1 MGREQGTHQ
10 GGRAES
16 RPHGRR
22 CEAASGPVAP
32 ALGQRRPARA
42 PQTRRTADALSLWL
56 SRSLPLSSGALRSC
70 TDFGRGRTLMAKFVT
85 ITDDTGS
92 QIVINVDQ
100 IMWILAKDQR
110 NRREIRWA
118 SGMTTYIV
126 ATDDKDLL
134 LLLN

>member
-1 MGREQGTHQ
+1 FGARTWQTIHQSAAGRIATASTRRKIMNSNTARKNGREQGTHQ

-56 SRSLPLSSGALRSC
+56 SRSLPLSSGALQSC

-92 QIVINVDQ
+92 QIVINV
-100 IMWILAKDQR
+100 
-110 NRREIRWA
+110 
-118 SGMTTYIV
+118 
-126 ATDDKDLL
+126 
-134 LLLN
+134 

>member
-1 MGREQGTHQ
+1 
-10 GGRAES
+10 
-16 RPHGRR
+16 
-22 CEAASGPVAP
+22 
-32 ALGQRRPARA
+32 
-42 PQTRRTADALSLWL
+42 
-56 SRSLPLSSGALRSC
+56 
-70 TDFGRGRTLMAKFVT
+70 MAKFVT

-118 SGMTTYIV
+118 SGMTTYIG